1 MTANIQEFIDE
12 VSTSLADSENVRWP
26 NTELKQYLSDAQ
38 RAAVLLKPEV
48 NPKVV
53 DHQLVS
59 NSKQTLPDD
68 AFMLIDVTKN
78 VDINGDERTSGNS
91 ITPTDRSALD
101 QANPLWHQLTT
112 GATSQPVNYVYD
124 IRNRKSFYL
133 YPVRVFTIR
142 DHVELI
148 YAKTPDELSNEDTVT
163 ELDAIYRPAL
173 LAYILHRALAKRF
186 DDRTDFEHSAAYFQQ
201 FRLLITGESDE
212 NESELIIRHQLGEG
226 NRGDQGRR

>member
-1 MTANIQEFIDE
+1 MTTNIQELIDE
-12 VSTSLADSENVRWP
+12 CADSLADSENARWP
-26 NTELKQYLSDAQ
+26 YTELRKYLSDAQ

-59 NSKQTLPDD
+59 SSLQTLPIE
-68 AFMLIDVTKN
+68 AYILIDVTQN
-78 VDINGDERTSGNS
+78 VDVDGDVRTPGMA

-101 QANPLWHQLTT
+101 QAKPLWHRLVTV
-112 GATSQPVNYVYD
+112 ATSEPENYVYD

-133 YPVRVFTIR
+133 YPVHTFTAR

-148 YAKTPDELSNEDTVT
+148 YAKIPDELTAEATVT
-163 ELDAIYRPAL
+163 ELDAVYRPAL
-173 LAYILHRALAKRF
+173 LAYMLHRSLAKRF
-186 DDRTDFEHSAAYFQQ
+186 DTGVDFEHSAAYFQQ

-212 NESELIIRHQLGEG
+212 NESELTIRHQVGEG
-226 NRGDQGRR
+226 EKGRK